1 MQSTKFKVQMSPNRK
16 RRSGSFSSWSLGSF
30 FGLDDDDEEDIAS
43 LSEFQQQSLSVFES
57 EHMWA
62 HFKAHL
68 KESNIQTAAGVRAM
82 LPKFVDERVKDGS
95 VISSERLV
103 YPSSMRHQE
112 TFGANSIAVAEHR
125 PVYPAAM
132 RRQESFGMNKA
143 IYGQLTRRQSS
154 SRSIASSDQSSLD
167 ASGHS
172 LCAYE
177 NVLRGDRSAF
187 GLCGEDKD
195 LSLLAN
201 VGKRLKKKTSRG
213 DNADRPFS
221 QTSAYPRKS
230 ALRNNSSGIF
240 STWSEDRDCDRS
252 NAEVV
257 VVSSPLQT
265 ETTSRRLSAESNT
278 SGGSRR
284 PKFRRASI
292 SSGEDIPI
300 TYGEQMSSN
309 GQNLPGRTPQPETI
323 SSDMSAL
330 LEETLLLYS
339 PINNKRNVPA
349 SKVET
354 SYRPVRKETL
364 NHKNANDRSVPSLA
378 SSSTGDVLLVEWG
391 EDGESSDDEK
401 SDDKNSPCSDDSEKA
416 VVISRQELI
425 EGTLNHDDDDD
436 DDENNH
442 YDLSSKL
449 KSPNVI
455 IALLSSISLKNEQ

>member
-1 MQSTKFKVQMSPNRK
+1 MSSNRK
-16 RRSGSFSSWSLGSF
+16 RRSGSFGSWSLGSF
-30 FGLDDDDEEDIAS
+30 FGFDDDEEEDGIPA

-68 KESNIQTAAGVRAM
+68 KDNNIQTAAGVRAM
-82 LPKFVDERVKDGS
+82 LPKFVDERVNDGS

-112 TFGANSIAVAEHR
+112 TFGANSIAVADR

-132 RRQESFGMNKA
+132 RRQESFGMNNA

-177 NVLRGDRSAF
+177 NVLRGDKSAF
-187 GLCGEDKD
+187 GLCGGSSEDKD
-195 LSLLAN
+195 LSLLAS
-201 VGKRLKKKTSRG
+201 VGNRLKKKTSLD

-221 QTSAYPRKS
+221 QTSASPRKS
-230 ALRNNSSGIF
+230 ALRNNSSGVF
-240 STWSEDRDCDRS
+240 STWSEDRDCES
-252 NAEVV
+252 NAEVA
-257 VVSSPLQT
+257 VVSSPLKT
-265 ETTSRRLSAESNT
+265 ETTPRRLSAESNGH
-278 SGGSRR
+278 GGSR

-292 SSGEDIPI
+292 SNGEDTPI
-300 TYGEQMSSN
+300 TYVKQLSSN
-309 GQNLPGRTPQPETI
+309 CQNQPGRTPQPEII

-339 PINNKRNVPA
+339 RELGESPINNKCKVPTA
-349 SKVET
+349 SKVDT
-354 SYRPVRKETL
+354 SYRPARKETL
-364 NHKNANDRSVPSLA
+364 DHKNAHGSVPSLT

-391 EDGESSDDEK
+391 EDGESSGDEK
-401 SDDKNSPCSDDSEKA
+401 SDDEDNPCLDDSEKA

-425 EGTLNHDDDDD
+425 EGTLNHDDK
-436 DDENNH
+436 NH
-442 YDLSSKL
+442 CISVANSR
-449 KSPNVI
+449 KSPNVMM
-455 IALLSSISLKNEQ
+455 ALLSSISILKNEL

>member
-1 MQSTKFKVQMSPNRK
+1 MSPNRK
-16 RRSGSFSSWSLGSF
+16 RRSGSFGSWSLGSF
-30 FGLDDDDEEDIAS
+30 FGFDDDDEEDIPS

-68 KESNIQTAAGVRAM
+68 KDNNIQTAAGVRAM

-154 SRSIASSDQSSLD
+154 SRSIASSGQSSLD

-177 NVLRGDRSAF
+177 TVLRGDRSAF
-187 GLCGEDKD
+187 GLCEDKD

-221 QTSAYPRKS
+221 QTSASPRKP

-252 NAEVV
+252 NAEVA

-292 SSGEDIPI
+292 SNGEDIPI

-364 NHKNANDRSVPSLA
+364 NHKNAHDRSVPSLA

-391 EDGESSDDEK
+391 EDGESSDD
-401 SDDKNSPCSDDSEKA
+401 DKDSPCFDDSEKA

-436 DDENNH
+436 DDDENNH

-449 KSPNVI
+449 KSPNMI
-455 IALLSSISLKNEQ
+455 IALLSSISLKNEL